1 MRDLD
6 CQPGLKLWEAA
17 GLLDEDGVGRFRFN
31 GGSVGAADSRSCFG
45 SMLGSGITTDA
56 GGSVSEA
63 AGAGTAVGVCVD
75 SAVVVSSV
83 GISDVGRGVG
93 VVVGSD
99 GVGEV
104 GDDSAAGARVGKALT
119 AY

>member
-45 SMLGSGITTDA
+45 SMLDSGITTDA
-56 GGSVSEA
+56 GVLVRLLVRELQWGSVL
-63 AGAGTAVGVCVD
+63 
-75 SAVVVSSV
+75 
-83 GISDVGRGVG
+83 IRP
-93 VVVGSD
+93 
-99 GVGEV
+99 
-104 GDDSAAGARVGKALT
+104 LW
-119 AY
+119 

>member
-17 GLLDEDGVGRFRFN
+17 GLLDEDGVGRFRFI